1 MQYSCDKE
9 IPFFLI
15 LLIVLSVILL
25 WLCENFNYTCC
36 LVLPID
42 IYLVFF
48 PPYIHSKIVEFD
60 FRRKR
65 YQIVKSESEFSVKLI
80 KSSIISDLSLDMQ
93 FLKGFLLLTSY
104 RLIICMQIH
113 TVVKLF
119 NPLNLFFPHSVTVQL
134 NCQIMKHQFIINF
147 YFFILDISALFV
159 VY

>member
-1 MQYSCDKE
+1 M
-9 IPFFLI
+9 
-15 LLIVLSVILL
+15 
-25 WLCENFNYTCC
+25 
-36 LVLPID
+36 
-42 IYLVFF
+42 
-48 PPYIHSKIVEFD
+48 EFD

-119 NPLNLFFPHSVTVQL
+119 NPLNLFFPHFFTVQL
-134 NCQIMKHQFIINF
+134 NCQIMKHQFINNF
-147 YFFILDISALFV
+147 YFFILDISLFSLYIKNIFKCLTNFLNSSIQAILSV
-159 VY
+159 QEFPWITIK